1 MRKVGSA
8 APSRARASCA
18 TRSARVSIGLTLISA
33 ARSLQWR
40 AGKAK
45 SASRSAVP
53 AYRRVIVKLSGEALS
68 GPEAFG
74 IHQPTID
81 RFAADIVASR
91 SLGVTIGVV
100 VGGGNVLR
108 GVHAA
113 AQGVSRP
120 TGDAMGMLAT
130 VMNALVLE
138 AAIERAGASARTM
151 SALTMPQ
158 VCETYERARA
168 LRHLDDNRVV
178 VFAGGTGNPFFT
190 TDTTAVLRAAEMG
203 CDAVLKATNV
213 DGVYTADPKLDP
225 KAKRYD
231 HLTHEEAFRREL
243 KVMDATAFALAREN
257 RTPIIVFS
265 ILEPGAIEAV
275 LRGSG
280 RATIVSE

>member
-1 MRKVGSA
+1 M
-8 APSRARASCA
+8 
-18 TRSARVSIGLTLISA
+18 
-33 ARSLQWR
+33 
-40 AGKAK
+40 
-45 SASRSAVP
+45 
-53 AYRRVIVKLSGEALS
+53 VKLPGEALS

-81 RFAADIVASR
+81 RFAADIVAAR

-108 GVHAA
+108 GVQVA

-151 SALTMPQ
+151 SALTIPQ

-190 TDTTAVLRAAEMG
+190 TDTTAVLRAAG
-203 CDAVLKATNV
+203 KRWDAVLHGPNV
-213 DGVYTADPKLDP
+213 AGGDNPAPT
-225 KAKRYD
+225 
-231 HLTHEEAFRREL
+231 
-243 KVMDATAFALAREN
+243 
-257 RTPIIVFS
+257 
-265 ILEPGAIEAV
+265 
-275 LRGSG
+275 
-280 RATIVSE
+280 